1 MMRVGDRFCLA
12 IAFPLLGDYLL
23 LSAVSSY
30 TVTAVV
36 APGSAAVSREPHWS
50 VTEFSRVFATVLL
63 FVTLAAVIIPGG
75 AFVAYE
81 SFESES
87 ELPIELR

>member
-12 IAFPLLGDYLL
+12 TVLPLLGDYRL

-36 APGSAAVSREPHWS
+36 APGSAAVSREPH
-50 VTEFSRVFATVLL
+50 
-63 FVTLAAVIIPGG
+63 
-75 AFVAYE
+75 
-81 SFESES
+81 
-87 ELPIELR
+87 